1 MSDFDD
7 AVTRVTAARSPGDL
21 FGDGDSGHAYR
32 TLAKIL
38 HPDAAPTGATATAT
52 QVFARLAGLWA
63 AHRGGTTMTTRR
75 GTYRIGPPA
84 YAGDIADLYLVD
96 GGAALLK
103 LPRHP
108 ADSDLM
114 RREVHA
120 LTRLRSHGEARHGA
134 YAPRLIESFTHRDP
148 ASGAQRTA
156 TILAHQDGFVTLA
169 RVKQSYPDG
178 VDPRD
183 AAWMW
188 RRLLVAVGYA
198 HRAGVVHG
206 AVVPDHV
213 LIHPGEHGLVLVDW
227 CYSVTEPGQTVPALA
242 TEYRDLYPPEVPG
255 KRPAGEATDIHLAT
269 RCMTWLMG
277 DRTPP
282 ALARFAHGCTLPN
295 PNARPHDAWRLLA
308 ELDELLDTLYGPRTF
323 RPFTL

>member
-1 MSDFDD
+1 MSFDD
-7 AVTRVTAARSPGDL
+7 AVTRVMAARSPADL
-21 FGDGDSGHAYR
+21 FGGADGAHAYR

-38 HPDAAPTGATATAT
+38 HPDAAPDVATATRA
-52 QVFARLAGLWA
+52 FARLADLWA
-63 AHRGGTTMTTRR
+63 AHRDGVTMTTRL
-75 GTYRIGPPA
+75 GAYRVGPLA
-84 YAGDIADLYLVD
+84 YAGDIADLYHVD
-96 GGAALLK
+96 GGTALLK

-114 RREVHA
+114 RREAHA
-120 LTRLRSHGEARHGA
+120 LTRLRTQGDARHAA
-134 YAPRLIESFTHRDP
+134 YAPRLIDSFTHRDP
-148 ASGAQRTA
+148 AGGDRRTA
-156 TILAHQDGFVTLA
+156 TVLAHQDGFVSLA
-169 RVKQSYPDG
+169 RVKQSYPGG

-227 CYSVTEPGQTVPALA
+227 CYSVTGPGQTVPALA
-242 TEYRDLYPPEVPG
+242 AAYRDLYPPEVAAR
-255 KRPAGEATDIHLAT
+255 RPADEATDIHLAT

-282 ALARFAHGCTLPN
+282 ALARFAHGCTLPHQHT
-295 PNARPHDAWRLLA
+295 RPHDAWRLLA
-308 ELDELLDTLYGPRTF
+308 ELDELLEALYGPRTF

>member
-1 MSDFDD
+1 MSGFDD
-7 AVTRVTAARSPGDL
+7 AVTRVMAARVPGDL
-21 FGDGDSGHAYR
+21 FGGGDSGRAYR
-32 TLAKIL
+32 MLAKAL
-38 HPDAAPTGATATAT
+38 HPDAAPAGSAATATRAFT
-52 QVFARLAGLWA
+52 RLSDLWA
-63 AHRGGTTMTTRR
+63 AHHDDTTMVTHR
-75 GTYRIGPPA
+75 GTYRVGPLR
-84 YAGDIADLYLVD
+84 YTGDLADLYTVD
-96 GGAALLK
+96 DGTALLK

-114 RREVHA
+114 SREARA
-120 LTRLRSHGEARHGA
+120 LARLRDHGEARHHA

-148 ASGAQRTA
+148 AGGTRRTA
-156 TILAHQDGFVTLA
+156 TVLAHQDGFVNLA
-169 RVKQSYPDG
+169 RVKQSHPDG

-227 CYSVTEPGQTVPALA
+227 CYSTTEPGQTVPALA
-242 TEYRDLYPPEVPG
+242 GGYRDLYPPEVTG
-255 KRPAGEATDIHLAT
+255 KRPAGPATDVHLAT

-282 ALARFAHGCTLPN
+282 ALARFARGCTLPD
-295 PNARPHDAWRLLA
+295 PNTRPHDAWRLLA
-308 ELDELLDTLYGPRTF
+308 ELDELLETLYGPRAY

>member
-1 MSDFDD
+1 MTFDD
-7 AVTRVTAARSPGDL
+7 AVTRVMAARVPGDL
-21 FGDGDSGHAYR
+21 FAGDAGGHTYR
-32 TLAKIL
+32 LLAKVL
-38 HPDAAPTGATATAT
+38 HPDAAPAGCDATATRA
-52 QVFARLAGLWA
+52 FARLADLWA
-63 AHRGGTTMTTRR
+63 AHRDGSTMVTRR
-75 GTYRIGPPA
+75 GVYRVGPLA
-84 YAGDIADLYLVD
+84 YAGDIADLYAVD
-96 GGAALLK
+96 GGTALLK

-108 ADSDLM
+108 ADSDLI
-114 RREVHA
+114 RREAHA
-120 LTRLRSHGEARHGA
+120 LTRLREHGETRHGA
-134 YAPRLIESFTHRDP
+134 YAPQLIESFTHRDP
-148 ASGAQRTA
+148 ADGARRAA
-156 TILAHQDGFVTLA
+156 TIVAHQDGFVSLA
-169 RVKQSYPDG
+169 RVRQSYPGG

-227 CYSVTEPGQTVPALA
+227 CYSVTEPGGAVPALVD
-242 TEYRDLYPPEVPG
+242 EYRGLYPPEVAG
-255 KRPAGEATDIHLAT
+255 KLPAAEATDIHLAT

-282 ALARFAHGCTLPN
+282 ALARFARGCTLPH

-308 ELDELLDTLYGPRTF
+308 ELDELLGVLYGPRTF